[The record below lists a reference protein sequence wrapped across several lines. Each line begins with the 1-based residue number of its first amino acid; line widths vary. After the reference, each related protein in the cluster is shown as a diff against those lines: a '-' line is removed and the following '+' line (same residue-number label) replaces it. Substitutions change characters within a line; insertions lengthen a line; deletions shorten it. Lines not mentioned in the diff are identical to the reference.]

1 MLEFFYHNHHNVLHH
16 NLGIII
22 IIIFSWNH
30 FRMTVFIFSINW
42 INQYYPCTNTLCFPN
57 VIMFTKKSFIFYQKY
72 IHLFLSKPFL
82 YILIFGRN
90 MHKCLFFSIFVTNEI
105 FKILFKEW
113 SLNTI
118 SLIFIS
124 FIEIGLSHWWN
135 LCFSISVSSNFIIF
149 SYTHFHV

>member
-30 FRMTVFIFSINW
+30 FRMIVFIFSINW
-42 INQYYPCTNTLCFPN
+42 INNITLVQIHYVSQMSLCLSKN
-57 VIMFTKKSFIFYQKY
+57 LSFFIKKY

-105 FKILFKEW
+105 FTILFKER

-118 SLIFIS
+118 SLISIT
-124 FIEIGLSHWWN
+124 FIEIGLSYWWN
-135 LCFSISVSSNFIIF
+135 LCSSISVSSNFIIF
-149 SYTHFHV
+149 SYTHFHG